1 MFRPTLELD
10 LLRTLVLGTQS
21 GSFQEAAALVGR
33 TQSAVSLQMRRLES
47 QVGVRLLEKSGRK
60 LTLTD
65 AGEVLLEYAKRLL
78 ALNDEALQAAAG
90 VNLKGKVRLGLLQDF
105 AETILPSTLAAFSR
119 SQPAVEIA
127 VQVESSRDLIEAVRQ
142 QRLDLALLFV
152 RPGEPI
158 DLPAT
163 RIASVPMVWVLSREA
178 PPASPRFRRTG
189 PRDPLKLVL
198 FGPPCVFRE
207 AAIEILEKANR
218 PWRQVFVSPSLA
230 GSWAAVE
237 AGLGLS
243 VRTQIG
249 LPRNLTA
256 VRSLPGTRKLPS
268 VDITVLEHQSPAP
281 PVVSRLRDLFVET
294 LQAHLGPQSSIVAKG
309 ES

>member
-1 MFRPTLELD
+1 MLNPTLELD

-33 TQSAVSLQMRRLES
+33 TQSAVSLQMRRLEN

-60 LTLTD
+60 LALTN

-90 VNLKGKVRLGLLQDF
+90 VNLKGKVRVGLLQDF

-119 SQPAVEIA
+119 SQPAVEIG
-127 VQVESSRDLIEAVRQ
+127 VQVESSRHLIEAVRQ
-142 QRLDLALLFV
+142 QRIDLALLFV
-152 RPGEPI
+152 RPGDPI

-163 RIASVPMVWVLSREA
+163 RIASVPMVWVLKKDA
-178 PPASPRFRRTG
+178 PPASPRLRRTG
-189 PRDPLKLVL
+189 LRDPLKLVL
-198 FGPPCVFRE
+198 FPPPCLFRE
-207 AAIEILEKANR
+207 VATENLEKANR

-230 GSWAAVE
+230 GAWAAVE

-243 VRTQIG
+243 VRTRIG

-256 VRSLPGTRKLPS
+256 VHSLPGTRKLPS
-268 VDITVLEHQSPAP
+268 VDIMALEHQSPAT

-294 LQAHLGPQSSIVAKG
+294 LQAHLVTQSSIVARS